1 MKRSFVP
8 AVVAAVSAVLV
19 LVIGSQGA
27 GAAKQATGVGS
38 ASKALL
44 YSSDGMRP
52 DLMAKYADAGAM
64 PTYAALRAAGV
75 EGQNGMT
82 QAFPPNTGVGWY
94 TMATGTYPGEHGST
108 NNTFHRTGESNF
120 NRTSFSVAA
129 VFLEDKIANA
139 AE

>member
-1 MKRSFVP
+1 MRRSFVP
-8 AVVAAVSAVLV
+8 AIVATLSAVLV

-38 ASKALL
+38 ASKVVL

-64 PTYAALRAAGV
+64 PTYAALRRAGV
-75 EGQNGMT
+75 EGQNGML

-94 TMATGTYPGEHGST
+94 TVATGTYPGEQGST
-108 NNTFHRTGESNF
+108 STTFHRTGEASF
-120 NRTSFSVAA
+120 NNSTSFSTAGILQA
-129 VFLEDKIANA
+129 DT
-139 AE
+139 